1 MRFLIMINIDELK
14 EYKKKINFN
23 LGQTEKNYLHI
34 AILFAISKLFP
45 EKLMFK
51 GGTALMLCYGLDRFS
66 EDLDFNVVDKDL
78 NIDETLNKIKTFLA
92 DYDIVIDYK
101 IEDNKFQDTQ
111 VYFYGPL
118 YKNTNN
124 TRCKNTI
131 DFSRRN
137 DYLSNGAVS
146 RINHIYNEFPVFYIN
161 TLDIKEILAEK
172 VRAIMTRKKARDVYD
187 LYFLIL
193 KKIEID
199 KDIINKKLAFYN
211 QKFNLKEFITEIED
225 REKLWETEL
234 PQLILNVPGFKEASG
249 EIISSF
255 KKLFL

>member
-1 MRFLIMINIDELK
+1 MITIDELK
-14 EYKKKINFN
+14 DYKKKLNFN
-23 LGQTEKNYLHI
+23 LGQTEKNYLHV

-66 EDLDFNVVDKDL
+66 EDLDFNVVDNHL
-78 NIDETLNKIKTFLA
+78 NIDDTLNKIKAFLI
-92 DYDIVIDYK
+92 DYNIIIDYK
-101 IEDNKFQDTQ
+101 IEENKFQDTC

-137 DYLSNGAVS
+137 DYLSNGNVS

-193 KKIEID
+193 KKTEID
-199 KDIINKKLAFYN
+199 LDIINKKLALYN
-211 QKFNLKEFITEIED
+211 QTFNLNKFIEAIEE

-234 PQLILNVPGFKEASG
+234 PQLILHVPDFKEATG

-255 KKLFL
+255 KKSFS

>member
-1 MRFLIMINIDELK
+1 MITIDELK
-14 EYKKKINFN
+14 DYKKKLNFN
-23 LGQTEKNYLHI
+23 LGQTEKNYLHV

-66 EDLDFNVVDKDL
+66 EDLDFNVVDNHL
-78 NIDETLNKIKTFLA
+78 NIDDTLNKIKAFLI
-92 DYDIVIDYK
+92 DYNIIIDYK
-101 IEDNKFQDTQ
+101 IEENKFQDTC

-137 DYLSNGAVS
+137 DYLSNGNVS

-172 VRAIMTRKKARDVYD
+172 VRAIITRKKARDVYD

-193 KKIEID
+193 KKTEID
-199 KDIINKKLAFYN
+199 LDIINKKLALYN
-211 QKFNLKEFITEIED
+211 QTFNLNKFIEAIEE

-234 PQLILNVPGFKEASG
+234 PQLILQVPDFKEATG

-255 KKLFL
+255 KKSFS